1 MPIAMMMMSTRQ
13 SRKLLSQR
21 PLALNFSEAMKPVMA
36 PAMNTSPW
44 AKLMKPSTP

>member
-1 MPIAMMMMSTRQ
+1 MLIAMITIRTRQ

-21 PLALNFSEAMKPVMA
+21 PLSLNFSEAMKPVMA